1 MLIHFIAMNNVQG
14 IESARSHWRIRI
26 LLPKIQINILHMSK
40 GKCETGQ
47 FWPLIAG
54 TKVARSSEIS
64 DRGRFVANLVY
75 LLKIFPKIF
84 FNIFKKECFL

>member
-1 MLIHFIAMNNVQG
+1 MFNTSQFFSLLAVKKKISQFENAISFWHIGGSEFRK
-14 IESARSHWRIRI
+14 IEYKYKAI
-26 LLPKIQINILHMSK
+26 
-40 GKCETGQ
+40 G
-47 FWPLIAG
+47 A

-75 LLKIFPKIF
+75 LLKIFPKNF